1 MCNCKKYHFFWILQ
15 ERDIMLE
22 LILSTDIGLT
32 GADQSANYV
41 NLVEEIY
48 LTLKSHSLVCLFNLI
63 QQQGGNK

>member
-1 MCNCKKYHFFWILQ
+1 
-15 ERDIMLE
+15 MLE